1 MILPADAPAPARLAS
16 GMGFPTSWWRRRHAA
31 PPSHPLPCTTV
42 VFTAQV
48 VIARLLSST
57 PAAVSL
63 DRSSASSPEA
73 AGMQVCTPTHPLLLS
88 VGWRIAPPPCPTGA
102 NLPDCRLPQP
112 PRAFPVP
119 RWQSDCGSSVKH
131 PLPLRRNVMRRVTL
145 ALVGVRRNPLWRVGD
160 VAHGLDN
167 QLLPQCECGAALK
180 HPQPPSLAYALTGCK
195 ARVAQVKCSD
205 LVDAAGFV
213 GAPTLPLCACD

>member
-1 MILPADAPAPARLAS
+1 MADTCPGRCGELTAWLEVILPADAPAPARLAS
-16 GMGFPTSWWRRRHAA
+16 GMSFPTSIWRRRHAA
-31 PPSHPLPCTTV
+31 PPSRPTPSETLVEFV
-42 VFTAQV
+42 VGVSDLRPQF
-48 VIARLLSST
+48 SST
-57 PAAVSL
+57 TSGSLEGSAASQ
-63 DRSSASSPEA
+63 SAA
-73 AGMQVCTPTHPLLLS
+73 AGEQARTPTCLLHLS
-88 VGWRIAPPPCPTGA
+88 VGCRIAPPPCPTGA

-180 HPQPPSLAYALTGCK
+180 HPQPPFLAYALTGRK
-195 ARVAQVKCSD
+195 ARVAQV
-205 LVDAAGFV
+205 
-213 GAPTLPLCACD
+213 

>member
-1 MILPADAPAPARLAS
+1 MHVDPPCPLPAINGGYCPGAGGERPPWSEVILPADAPAPARLAS

-73 AGMQVCTPTHPLLLS
+73 AGMQVCTPTHPLHLS

-102 NLPDCRLPQP
+102 NLPDFRLPQP
-112 PRAFPVP
+112 PRACAVP
-119 RWQSDCGSSVKH
+119 LWHPDARSSVTA
-131 PLPLRRNVMRRVTL
+131 PPALRRKVICRVTL
-145 ALVGVRRNPLWRVGD
+145 ALLGLRR
-160 VAHGLDN
+160 
-167 QLLPQCECGAALK
+167 
-180 HPQPPSLAYALTGCK
+180 ST
-195 ARVAQVKCSD
+195 
-205 LVDAAGFV
+205 
-213 GAPTLPLCACD
+213 